1 MTTKRDF
8 DSAANSW
15 DEEPRRVK
23 LAVEIAAAIKTRIN
37 LSSRWDALDFGCGT
51 GLVTL
56 ELAPLLRSMTGV
68 DSSCGMLDKLAEKI
82 SSSGIRN
89 VQTQLRDL
97 AAGKMPAGI
106 FHLITSAMTLH
117 HIKDPVKLLS
127 SLTSHIHPGG
137 WIALADLAAEDGSF
151 HDDPTGIF
159 HHGFSQQ
166 DLVTLLESSGYSHI
180 LVAQVATIIK
190 GDRTYP
196 VLLAVAQA

>member
-8 DSAANSW
+8 DLAANRW

-23 LAVEIAAAIKTRIN
+23 LAVEIAAAIKSRIN
-37 LSSRWDALDFGCGT
+37 LSPQWDALDFGCGT

-56 ELAPLLRSMTGV
+56 ELAAHLRSMTGV

-82 SSSGIRN
+82 TSSGIRN

-97 AAGKMPAGI
+97 AAGKMPTGI

-166 DLVTLLESSGYSHI
+166 DLVTLLDASGYSHI
-180 LVAQVATIIK
+180 SVAQVATIIK